1 MHTAELLD
9 RLPPQNLDAERC
21 VLGSILL
28 LPTVLDELGAVVR
41 PQDFYADANHKLFA
55 HLQEMHD
62 TGRRIDAALLK
73 ARLQDRG
80 DWEAIGGA
88 AYIAEVT
95 TAVPTACH
103 AVHYAAIVAKAARRR
118 ALIAVGTE
126 ILRDGYAATEEPE
139 ILVDRAESLL
149 AAIPAGEPEG
159 EPVDVS
165 QAAYEALQ
173 RLDDA
178 RNRQHSAGL
187 MLGLPDVDDEIGGLF
202 PGELTILAARP
213 GVGKT
218 SFALQVAY
226 YAAAAGRRVL
236 FASLEMSRVELTTR
250 MACAQGGVSS
260 HRVRC
265 GKITAAESTAL
276 ANAMNAVAAT
286 AMTIYDRP
294 GLTVAAIRRAARRQ
308 ARRGLALIV
317 VDYLQL
323 LTPPDRRVQ
332 RHEQVGA
339 ITAALKSL
347 ARELDLPVLC
357 LCQLNREA
365 EKLDRPGLANLRES
379 GSIEQDADVVMFL
392 CRPEKG
398 FTTGTDRGPTDN
410 WDAELIVAKNRNG
423 ECGKF
428 QLDWQADATS
438 FNPHKSYGYAEFQEH
453 R

>member
-1 MHTAELLD
+1 
-9 RLPPQNLDAERC
+9 
-21 VLGSILL
+21 
-28 LPTVLDELGAVVR
+28 
-41 PQDFYADANHKLFA
+41 
-55 HLQEMHD
+55 
-62 TGRRIDAALLK
+62 
-73 ARLQDRG
+73 
-80 DWEAIGGA
+80 
-88 AYIAEVT
+88 
-95 TAVPTACH
+95 
-103 AVHYAAIVAKAARRR
+103 
-118 ALIAVGTE
+118 
-126 ILRDGYAATEEPE
+126 
-139 ILVDRAESLL
+139 
-149 AAIPAGEPEG
+149 
-159 EPVDVS
+159 
-165 QAAYEALQ
+165 
-173 RLDDA
+173 
-178 RNRQHSAGL
+178 
-187 MLGLPDVDDEIGGLF
+187 
-202 PGELTILAARP
+202 
-213 GVGKT
+213 
-218 SFALQVAY
+218 
-226 YAAAAGRRVL
+226 
-236 FASLEMSRVELTTR
+236 
-250 MACAQGGVSS
+250 
-260 HRVRC
+260 
-265 GKITAAESTAL
+265 
-276 ANAMNAVAAT
+276 
-286 AMTIYDRP
+286 MTIYDRP